1 MKLQLRHLFLTV
13 PAKSG
18 QSIVEY
24 ALIVALVVVVIVL
37 VLSLVGVSITGVFCQ
52 VVSSLN
58 PTAGASCYAYVQDAF
73 DNLNNW
79 KSFWGSGT
87 ASLNNGQMCMAG
99 DLRLMN
105 KTSLPNDVRVSM
117 DYSQLSS
124 GNGMGLMVR
133 MNQSG
138 NNYAGYCFQVDPGYG
153 NKFVFRR
160 YDLNGTELS
169 TPLSTSS
176 FPANFNLNAPHKVEV
191 VAVGSTL
198 KGYVDG
204 VLVLTAND
212 STYPSGQAAIR
223 TWDST
228 NACFDNFSV
237 TAP

>member
-1 MKLQLRHLFLTV
+1 MKLHFALT
-13 PAKSG
+13 
-18 QSIVEY
+18 
-24 ALIVALVVVVIVL
+24 VVVIVL
-37 VLSLVGVSITGVFCQ
+37 ILSLTGLSVKNVFCQ
-52 VVSSLN
+52 VVSSLS
-58 PTAGASCYAYVQDAF
+58 PTAGTTCSAYVRDAF
-73 DNLNNW
+73 DSLNNW
-79 KSFWGSGT
+79 KSIWGSGT
-87 ASLNNGQMCMAG
+87 ASLKNGQMCMTG
-99 DLRLMN
+99 DARLMN
-105 KTSLPNDVRVSM
+105 KTTLPNNVRVSM
-117 DYSQLSS
+117 DYSQLAS
-124 GNGMGLMVR
+124 GNGMGLMFR

-138 NNYAGYCFQVDPGYG
+138 SNYAGYCFQVDPGYG

-160 YDLNGTELS
+160 YDMNGIELS

-191 VAVGSTL
+191 VAVGSTF